1 MTITNTL
8 PDIADLVP
16 HSGTM
21 LLLDRLVAVGAEYL
35 QAEVTITGQSQFTGP
50 QGVGSWVGIEYMAQ
64 AVAAFAGYESGI
76 RGPNAEVADAP
87 VAWQPQRP
95 KIGFLLGTRHYTA
108 HCGHFAIGST
118 LLIHAQCLFRA
129 DNGLGSFDCHIEQN
143 GQRLAD
149 AILTVF
155 QPSDA
160 TQFLSNGIAD

>member
-1 MTITNTL
+1 MTIDNTL

-64 AVAAFAGYESGI
+64 AVAAFAGYEGGI
-76 RGPNAEVADAP
+76 RGPDAK
-87 VAWQPQRP
+87 ARP

-108 HCGHFAIGST
+108 HCGYFAIGST

-129 DNGLGSFDCHIEQN
+129 DNGLGSFDCHIEQD

-160 TQFLSNGIAD
+160 TQFLSNGKAD